1 MRPSALFLLAVALAA
16 PQSGPLEIQILY
28 DNTAAQAGLA
38 PDWGFAA
45 LVTYG
50 GHRILFDTGTKP
62 DLFMGNLKKLGIDP
76 SSIEQVVLSHAHA
89 DHTGGLAGLAA
100 LKPGLV
106 VHGPGKAGAF
116 QVAPGI
122 YSTGIIQAHV
132 AEQALVIETPKGLVI
147 LTGCSHPGVVRMVE
161 TAVEQ
166 RGDQPVRL
174 VLGGFH
180 MLEQKADEINAAITR
195 LKGLKV
201 AEAVPTHC
209 SGELAIKL
217 FREAFGPGPGAGA
230 GRRIVL
236 E

>member
-1 MRPSALFLLAVALAA
+1 MRPCALFLLAVALAA
-16 PQSGPLEIQILY
+16 PQSGPLEIQVLY
-28 DNTAAQAGLA
+28 DNTAAEPGLA
-38 PDWGFAA
+38 ADWGFAA

-62 DLFMGNLKKLGIDP
+62 DVFMGNLKKLGVDP

-89 DHTGGLAGLAA
+89 DHTGGLAGL
-100 LKPGLV
+100 LPLNPRLV
-106 VHGPGKAGAF
+106 VHGPRKAGAF

-122 YSTGIIQAHV
+122 YSTGIIQGLV
-132 AEQALVIETPKGLVI
+132 AEQALVIDTPKGLVI
-147 LTGCSHPGVVRMVE
+147 LTGCSHPGVAKLVE
-161 TAVEQ
+161 AAVEQ
-166 RGDQPVRL
+166 RGGKPVRL
-174 VLGGFH
+174 LLGGFH
-180 MLEQKADEINAAITR
+180 MLQQKAEEINAAITR
-195 LKGLKV
+195 LKELKV
-201 AEAVPTHC
+201 AAAVPTHC